1 MNNVNNVNTKEANKR
16 AYYGKLA
23 GLVGII
29 CNTLLCIGKFIAGVI
44 SGSVSIT
51 ADAANN
57 LSDASSSVISL
68 IGFRLSEKRPDEEH
82 PYGHARYEYIAGFVV
97 AILVIVIGVELL
109 RGSIER
115 IITPQPV
122 EFSIVSVVVL
132 SVSIAVKLGMMI
144 FNRVVGRRIDSQT
157 LIATAAD
164 SRNDCI
170 TTAAVLAAAV
180 VSHFADIQ
188 LDGIMG
194 VLVAGFILYSGAG
207 LVRDAMNPLL
217 GNAPSPELVE
227 SIREKILSYPGVLG
241 AHDLIVHDY
250 GHGRKFA
257 TVHVEMSAEED
268 VIESHGV
275 IDRMERDFLNDM
287 GLNMLVHF
295 DPVVTDGSAVSGLRR
310 ELDEIVR
317 LIDGR
322 LTVHDLRV
330 VSSGSCSRLIFD
342 VVVPKGFS
350 MSEQELKDEISR
362 FVRQRREADN
372 LNGEYQCVI
381 TVDRS
386 FAAIPPDAPAENDR
400 EQQ

>member
-1 MNNVNNVNTKEANKR
+1 MDMELEHKR
-16 AYYGKLA
+16 AHYGKLA
-23 GLVGII
+23 GLVGIV
-29 CNTLLCIGKFIAGVI
+29 CNTLLCIGKFIAGVM

-97 AILVIVIGVELL
+97 AILVIVIGVELF
-109 RGSIER
+109 RSSIER

-122 EFSIVSVVVL
+122 EFSIVSVIVL
-132 SVSIAVKLGMMI
+132 SVSIVVKLGMMI
-144 FNRVVGRRIDSQT
+144 FNTSMGKRIDSQT

-170 TTAAVLAAAV
+170 TTAAVLAAAII
-180 VSHFADIQ
+180 SHFANVQ

-194 VLVAGFILYSGAG
+194 TLVAAFILYSGAG

-217 GNAPSPELVE
+217 GNAPDPELVE
-227 SIREKILSYPGVLG
+227 SIREKILTYPGVLG

-257 TVHVEMSAEED
+257 TVHVEMAAEEN
-268 VIESHGV
+268 VIESHNV
-275 IDRMERDFLNDM
+275 IDSIERDFLHDM

-295 DPVVTDGSAVSGLRR
+295 DPVVTESSAVNDFRR

-317 LIDGR
+317 LIDQR

-330 VSSGSCSRLIFD
+330 VPSDVDTRLIFD
-342 VVVPKGFS
+342 VVVPKDFG
-350 MSEQELKDEISR
+350 MSEQELKDEITR
-362 FVRQRREADN
+362 FVRQRRGDCS
-372 LNGEYQCVI
+372 CVI
-381 TVDRS
+381 TVDTS
-386 FAAIPPDAPAENDR
+386 FAPI
-400 EQQ
+400 QK

>member
-1 MNNVNNVNTKEANKR
+1 MDMELEHKR
-16 AYYGKLA
+16 AHYGKVA
-23 GLVGII
+23 GLVGIV
-29 CNTLLCIGKFIAGVI
+29 CNTLLCIGKFIAGVM

-97 AILVIVIGVELL
+97 AILVIVIGVELF
-109 RGSIER
+109 RSSIER

-122 EFSIVSVVVL
+122 EFSIVSVIVL
-132 SVSIAVKLGMMI
+132 SVSIVVKLGMMI
-144 FNRVVGRRIDSQT
+144 FNTSMGKRIDSQT

-170 TTAAVLAAAV
+170 TTAAVLAAAII
-180 VSHFADIQ
+180 SHFANVQ

-194 VLVAGFILYSGAG
+194 TLVAAFILYSGAG

-217 GNAPSPELVE
+217 GNAPDPELVE
-227 SIREKILSYPGVLG
+227 SIREKILTYPGVLG

-257 TVHVEMSAEED
+257 TVHVEMAAEEN
-268 VIESHGV
+268 VIESHNV
-275 IDRMERDFLNDM
+275 IDSIERDFLHDM

-295 DPVVTDGSAVSGLRR
+295 DPVVTESSAVNDFRR

-317 LIDGR
+317 LIDQR

-330 VSSGSCSRLIFD
+330 VPSDVDTRLIFD
-342 VVVPKGFS
+342 VVVPKDFS
-350 MSEQELKDEISR
+350 MSEQELKDEITR
-362 FVRQRREADN
+362 FVRQRRGDCS
-372 LNGEYQCVI
+372 CVI
-381 TVDRS
+381 TVDTS
-386 FAAIPPDAPAENDR
+386 FAPI
-400 EQQ
+400 QK

>member
-1 MNNVNNVNTKEANKR
+1 MDMELEHKR
-16 AYYGKLA
+16 AHYGKLA
-23 GLVGII
+23 GRVGIA
-29 CNTLLCIGKFIAGVI
+29 CNTLLCIGKFIAGVM

-97 AILVIVIGVELL
+97 AILVIVIGVELF
-109 RGSIER
+109 RSSIER

-122 EFSIVSVVVL
+122 EFSIVSVIVL
-132 SVSIAVKLGMMI
+132 SVSIVVKLGMMI
-144 FNRVVGRRIDSQT
+144 FNTSMGKRIDSQT

-170 TTAAVLAAAV
+170 TTAAVLAAAII
-180 VSHFADIQ
+180 SHFANVQ

-194 VLVAGFILYSGAG
+194 TLVAAFILYSGAR

-217 GNAPSPELVE
+217 GNAPDPELVE
-227 SIREKILSYPGVLG
+227 SIREKILTYPGVLG

-257 TVHVEMSAEED
+257 TVHVEMAAEEN
-268 VIESHGV
+268 VIESHNV
-275 IDRMERDFLNDM
+275 IDSIERDFLHDM

-295 DPVVTDGSAVSGLRR
+295 DPVVTESSAVNDFRR

-317 LIDGR
+317 LIDQR

-330 VSSGSCSRLIFD
+330 VPSDVDTRLIFD
-342 VVVPKGFS
+342 VVVPKDFG
-350 MSEQELKDEISR
+350 MSEQELKDEITR
-362 FVRQRREADN
+362 FVRQRRGDCS
-372 LNGEYQCVI
+372 CVI
-381 TVDRS
+381 TVDTS
-386 FAAIPPDAPAENDR
+386 FAPI
-400 EQQ
+400 QK

>member
-1 MNNVNNVNTKEANKR
+1 MDMELEHKR
-16 AYYGKLA
+16 AHYGKVA
-23 GLVGII
+23 GLVGIV
-29 CNTLLCIGKFIAGVI
+29 CNTLLCIGKFIAGVM

-97 AILVIVIGVELL
+97 AILVIVIGVELF
-109 RGSIER
+109 RSSIER

-122 EFSIVSVVVL
+122 EFSIVSVIVL
-132 SVSIAVKLGMMI
+132 SVSIVVKLGMMI
-144 FNRVVGRRIDSQT
+144 FNTSMGKRIDSQT

-170 TTAAVLAAAV
+170 TTAAVLAAAII
-180 VSHFADIQ
+180 SHFANVQ

-194 VLVAGFILYSGAG
+194 TLVAAFILYSGAG

-217 GNAPSPELVE
+217 GNAPDPELVE
-227 SIREKILSYPGVLG
+227 SIREKILTYPGVLG

-257 TVHVEMSAEED
+257 TVHVEMAAEEN
-268 VIESHGV
+268 VIESHNV
-275 IDRMERDFLNDM
+275 IDSIERDFLHDM

-295 DPVVTDGSAVSGLRR
+295 DPVVTESSAVNDFRR

-317 LIDGR
+317 LIDQR

-330 VSSGSCSRLIFD
+330 VPSDVDTRLIFD
-342 VVVPKGFS
+342 VVVPKDFG
-350 MSEQELKDEISR
+350 MSEQELKDEITR
-362 FVRQRREADN
+362 FVRQRRGDCS
-372 LNGEYQCVI
+372 CVI
-381 TVDRS
+381 TVDTS
-386 FAAIPPDAPAENDR
+386 FAPI
-400 EQQ
+400 QK

>member
-1 MNNVNNVNTKEANKR
+1 MDMELEHKR
-16 AYYGKLA
+16 AHYGKLA
-23 GLVGII
+23 GLVGIV
-29 CNTLLCIGKFIAGVI
+29 CNTLLCIGKFIAGVM

-97 AILVIVIGVELL
+97 AILVIVIGVELF
-109 RGSIER
+109 RSSIER

-122 EFSIVSVVVL
+122 EFSIVSVIVL
-132 SVSIAVKLGMMI
+132 SVSIVVKLGMMI
-144 FNRVVGRRIDSQT
+144 FNTSMGKRIDSQT

-170 TTAAVLAAAV
+170 TTAAVLAAAII
-180 VSHFADIQ
+180 SHFANVQ

-194 VLVAGFILYSGAG
+194 TLVAAFILYSGAG

-217 GNAPSPELVE
+217 GNAPDPKLVE
-227 SIREKILSYPGVLG
+227 SIREKILTYPGVLG

-257 TVHVEMSAEED
+257 TVHVEMAAEEN
-268 VIESHGV
+268 VIESHNV
-275 IDRMERDFLNDM
+275 IDSIERDFLHDM

-295 DPVVTDGSAVSGLRR
+295 DPVVTESSAVNDFRR

-317 LIDGR
+317 LIDQR

-330 VSSGSCSRLIFD
+330 VPSDVDTRLIFD
-342 VVVPKGFS
+342 VVVPKDFS
-350 MSEQELKDEISR
+350 MSEQELKDEITR
-362 FVRQRREADN
+362 FVRQRRGDCS
-372 LNGEYQCVI
+372 CVI
-381 TVDRS
+381 TVDTS
-386 FAAIPPDAPAENDR
+386 FAPI
-400 EQQ
+400 QK

>member
-1 MNNVNNVNTKEANKR
+1 MDMELEHKR
-16 AYYGKLA
+16 AHYGKVA
-23 GLVGII
+23 GLVGIV
-29 CNTLLCIGKFIAGVI
+29 CNTLLCIGKFIAGVM

-97 AILVIVIGVELL
+97 AILVIVIGVELF
-109 RGSIER
+109 RSSIER

-122 EFSIVSVVVL
+122 EFSIVSVIVL
-132 SVSIAVKLGMMI
+132 SVSIVVKLGMMI
-144 FNRVVGRRIDSQT
+144 FNTSMGKRIDSQT

-170 TTAAVLAAAV
+170 TTATVLAAAIIY
-180 VSHFADIQ
+180 HFANVQ

-194 VLVAGFILYSGAG
+194 TLVAAFILYSGAG

-217 GNAPSPELVE
+217 GNAPDPELVE
-227 SIREKILSYPGVLG
+227 SIREKILTYPGVLG

-257 TVHVEMSAEED
+257 TVHVEMAAEEN
-268 VIESHGV
+268 VIESHNV
-275 IDRMERDFLNDM
+275 IDSIERDFLHDM

-295 DPVVTDGSAVSGLRR
+295 DPVVTESSAVNDFRR

-317 LIDGR
+317 LIDQR

-330 VSSGSCSRLIFD
+330 VPSDVDTRLIFD
-342 VVVPKGFS
+342 VVVPKDFG
-350 MSEQELKDEISR
+350 MSEQELKDEITR
-362 FVRQRREADN
+362 FVRQRRGDCS
-372 LNGEYQCVI
+372 CVI
-381 TVDRS
+381 TVDTS
-386 FAAIPPDAPAENDR
+386 FAPI
-400 EQQ
+400 QK

>member
-1 MNNVNNVNTKEANKR
+1 MDMELEHKR
-16 AYYGKLA
+16 AHYGKVA
-23 GLVGII
+23 GLVGIV
-29 CNTLLCIGKFIAGVI
+29 CNTLLCIGKFIAGVM

-57 LSDASSSVISL
+57 LSDSSSSVISL

-97 AILVIVIGVELL
+97 AILVIVIGVELF
-109 RGSIER
+109 RSSIER

-122 EFSIVSVVVL
+122 EFSIVSVIVL
-132 SVSIAVKLGMMI
+132 SVSIVVKLGMMI
-144 FNRVVGRRIDSQT
+144 FNTSMGKRIDSQT

-170 TTAAVLAAAV
+170 TTAAVLAAAII
-180 VSHFADIQ
+180 SHFANVQ

-194 VLVAGFILYSGAG
+194 TMVAAFILYSGAG

-217 GNAPSPELVE
+217 GNAPDPALVE
-227 SIREKILSYPGVLG
+227 SIREKILTYPGVLG

-257 TVHVEMSAEED
+257 TVHVEMAAEEN
-268 VIESHGV
+268 VIESHNV
-275 IDRMERDFLNDM
+275 IDSIERDFLHDM

-295 DPVVTDGSAVSGLRR
+295 DPVVTESSAVNDFRR
-310 ELDEIVR
+310 DLDEIVR
-317 LIDGR
+317 LIDQR

-330 VSSGSCSRLIFD
+330 VPSDVDTRLIFD
-342 VVVPKGFS
+342 VVVPKDFG
-350 MSEQELKDEISR
+350 MSEQELKGEITR
-362 FVRQRREADN
+362 FVRQRRGDCS
-372 LNGEYQCVI
+372 CVI
-381 TVDRS
+381 TVDTS
-386 FAAIPPDAPAENDR
+386 FAPI
-400 EQQ
+400 QK

>member
-1 MNNVNNVNTKEANKR
+1 MEREMLDMDMELEHKR
-16 AYYGKLA
+16 AHYGKVA
-23 GLVGII
+23 GLVGIV
-29 CNTLLCIGKFIAGVI
+29 CNTLLCIGKFIAGVM

-97 AILVIVIGVELL
+97 AILVIVIGVELF
-109 RGSIER
+109 RSSIER

-122 EFSIVSVVVL
+122 EFSIVSVIVL
-132 SVSIAVKLGMMI
+132 SVSIVVKLGMMI
-144 FNRVVGRRIDSQT
+144 FNTSIGKRIDSQT

-170 TTAAVLAAAV
+170 TTAAVLAAAII
-180 VSHFADIQ
+180 SHFANVQ

-194 VLVAGFILYSGAG
+194 TLVAAFILYSGAG

-217 GNAPSPELVE
+217 GNAPDPELVE
-227 SIREKILSYPGVLG
+227 SIREKILTYPGVLG

-257 TVHVEMSAEED
+257 TVHVEMAAEEN
-268 VIESHGV
+268 VIESHNV
-275 IDRMERDFLNDM
+275 IDSIERDFLHDM

-295 DPVVTDGSAVSGLRR
+295 DPVVTESSAVNDFRR

-317 LIDGR
+317 LIDQR

-330 VSSGSCSRLIFD
+330 VPSDVDTRLIFD
-342 VVVPKGFS
+342 VVVPKDFS
-350 MSEQELKDEISR
+350 MSEQELKDEITR
-362 FVRQRREADN
+362 FVRQRRGDCS
-372 LNGEYQCVI
+372 CVI
-381 TVDRS
+381 TVDTS
-386 FAAIPPDAPAENDR
+386 FAPI
-400 EQQ
+400 QK

>member
-1 MNNVNNVNTKEANKR
+1 MELEHKR
-16 AYYGKLA
+16 AHYGKVA
-23 GLVGII
+23 GLVGIV
-29 CNTLLCIGKFIAGVI
+29 CNTLLCIGKFIAGVM

-97 AILVIVIGVELL
+97 AILVIVIGVELF
-109 RGSIER
+109 RSSIER

-122 EFSIVSVVVL
+122 EFSIVSVIVL
-132 SVSIAVKLGMMI
+132 SVSIVVKLGMMI
-144 FNRVVGRRIDSQT
+144 FNTSMGKRIDSQT

-170 TTAAVLAAAV
+170 TTAAVLAAAII
-180 VSHFADIQ
+180 SHFANVQ

-194 VLVAGFILYSGAG
+194 TLVAAFILYSGAG

-217 GNAPSPELVE
+217 GNAPDPELVE
-227 SIREKILSYPGVLG
+227 SIREKILTYPGVLG

-257 TVHVEMSAEED
+257 TVHVEMAAEEN
-268 VIESHGV
+268 VIESHNV
-275 IDRMERDFLNDM
+275 IDSIERDFLHDM

-295 DPVVTDGSAVSGLRR
+295 DPVVTESSAVNDFRR

-317 LIDGR
+317 LIDQR

-330 VSSGSCSRLIFD
+330 VPSDVDTRLIFD
-342 VVVPKGFS
+342 VVVPKDFS
-350 MSEQELKDEISR
+350 MSEQELKDEITR
-362 FVRQRREADN
+362 FVRQRRGDCS
-372 LNGEYQCVI
+372 CVI
-381 TVDRS
+381 TVDTS
-386 FAAIPPDAPAENDR
+386 FAPI
-400 EQQ
+400 QK

>member
-1 MNNVNNVNTKEANKR
+1 MERELLDMDMELEHKR
-16 AYYGKLA
+16 AHYGKVA
-23 GLVGII
+23 GLVGIV
-29 CNTLLCIGKFIAGVI
+29 CNTLLCIGKFIAGVM

-97 AILVIVIGVELL
+97 AILVIVIGVELF
-109 RGSIER
+109 RSSIER

-122 EFSIVSVVVL
+122 EFSIVSVIVL
-132 SVSIAVKLGMMI
+132 SVSIVVKLGMMI
-144 FNRVVGRRIDSQT
+144 FNTSMGKRIDSQT

-170 TTAAVLAAAV
+170 TTAAVLAAAII
-180 VSHFADIQ
+180 SHFANVQ

-194 VLVAGFILYSGAG
+194 TLVAAFILYSGAG

-217 GNAPSPELVE
+217 GNAPDPKLVE
-227 SIREKILSYPGVLG
+227 SIREKILTYPGVLG

-257 TVHVEMSAEED
+257 TVHVEMAAEEN
-268 VIESHGV
+268 VIESHNV
-275 IDRMERDFLNDM
+275 IDSIERDFLHDM

-295 DPVVTDGSAVSGLRR
+295 DPVVTESSAVNDFRR

-317 LIDGR
+317 LIDQR

-330 VSSGSCSRLIFD
+330 VPSDVDTRLIFD
-342 VVVPKGFS
+342 VVVPKDFG
-350 MSEQELKDEISR
+350 MSEQELKDEITR
-362 FVRQRREADN
+362 FVRQRRGDCS
-372 LNGEYQCVI
+372 CVI
-381 TVDRS
+381 TVDTS
-386 FAAIPPDAPAENDR
+386 FAPI
-400 EQQ
+400 QK

>member
-1 MNNVNNVNTKEANKR
+1 MDTEKSHER
-16 AYYGKLA
+16 ARYGKIA
-23 GLVGII
+23 GLGGIV
-29 CNTLLCIGKFIAGVI
+29 CNTLLCIGKFIAGVM

-68 IGFRLSEKRPDEEH
+68 IGFRMSEKRPDEEH

-97 AILVIVIGVELL
+97 AILVIVIGVELF
-109 RGSIER
+109 RSSIER

-122 EFSIVSVVVL
+122 EFSVVSVVVL
-132 SVSIAVKLGMMI
+132 SVSIVMKLGMML
-144 FNRVVGRRIDSQT
+144 FNTSMGKRIDSQT

-170 TTAAVLAAAV
+170 TTAAVLAAAII
-180 VSHFADIQ
+180 SHFANVQ

-194 VLVAGFILYSGAG
+194 TLVAVFILYSGAG

-217 GNAPSPELVE
+217 GNAPDPELVE
-227 SIREKILSYPGVLG
+227 SIREKILTYPGVLG

-257 TVHVEMSAEED
+257 TVHVEMAAEEN
-268 VIESHGV
+268 VIESHNV
-275 IDRMERDFLNDM
+275 IDSIERDFLRDM

-295 DPVVTDGSAVSGLRR
+295 DPVVTESSAVNDFRHD
-310 ELDEIVR
+310 LDEIVR
-317 LIDGR
+317 LIDQR

-330 VSSGSCSRLIFD
+330 VPSDVDTRLIFD
-342 VVVPKGFS
+342 VVVPKDFG
-350 MSEQELKDEISR
+350 MSEQELKDEITR
-362 FVRQRREADN
+362 FVRQRRGDCS
-372 LNGEYQCVI
+372 CVI
-381 TVDRS
+381 TIDTS
-386 FAAIPPDAPAENDR
+386 FAPI
-400 EQQ
+400 QK

>member
-1 MNNVNNVNTKEANKR
+1 MDMELEHKR
-16 AYYGKLA
+16 AHYGKVA
-23 GLVGII
+23 GLVGIV
-29 CNTLLCIGKFIAGVI
+29 CNTLLCIGKFIAGVM

-97 AILVIVIGVELL
+97 AILVIVIGVELF
-109 RGSIER
+109 RSSIER

-122 EFSIVSVVVL
+122 EFSIVSVIVL
-132 SVSIAVKLGMMI
+132 SVSIVVKLGMMI
-144 FNRVVGRRIDSQT
+144 FNTSMGKRIDSQT

-170 TTAAVLAAAV
+170 TTAAVLAAAII
-180 VSHFADIQ
+180 SHFANVQ

-194 VLVAGFILYSGAG
+194 TLVAAFILYSGAG

-217 GNAPSPELVE
+217 GNAPDPKLVE
-227 SIREKILSYPGVLG
+227 SIREKILTYPGVLG
-241 AHDLIVHDY
+241 THDLIVHDY

-257 TVHVEMSAEED
+257 TVHVEMAAEEN
-268 VIESHGV
+268 VIESHNV
-275 IDRMERDFLNDM
+275 IDSIERDFLHDM

-295 DPVVTDGSAVSGLRR
+295 DPVVTESSAVNDFRR

-317 LIDGR
+317 LIDQR

-330 VSSGSCSRLIFD
+330 VPSDVDTRLIFD
-342 VVVPKGFS
+342 VVVPKDFG
-350 MSEQELKDEISR
+350 MSEQELKDEITR
-362 FVRQRREADN
+362 FVRQRRGDCS
-372 LNGEYQCVI
+372 CVI
-381 TVDRS
+381 TVDTS
-386 FAAIPPDAPAENDR
+386 FAPI
-400 EQQ
+400 QK